1 MDNKLTEKIQSWLD
15 TPEDNR
21 DYDLGALYL
30 LQLSNNQIMY
40 RNISRNAKKHAQL
53 IEHQIN
59 KYMKFRVATLTHEQ
73 VAEMQKK
80 VDMIIALRHLDKEET
95 GSKEPAKTTVPTNTE
110 VSSLQNNPTS
120 TNGVGFDEA
129 CGGTANS
136 QQDNKQ
142 FKAGKRLDHDSL
154 PVEIQTL
161 YIENGNIIHK
171 MRELHLQLRELSK
184 ENATCPDS
192 ERYPFLKEL
201 IALDKTYHKNWQIY
215 DSWTPQAAITEAQST
230 VNSVAAPANTAA
242 SPATSEHSSASTEQS
257 PAAEAAPTT
266 TKAEP
271 SNAESSPA
279 TTEAAST
286 QTEAAPSNIGAN
298 LATTDSAPSTSESIP
313 AQATTEQKESPAT
326 TEQSQS
332 VATAQAAA
340 PHSLITDERQNQK
353 NIYRQINL
361 TKGRYKK
368 NPSDALKEQLAALYS
383 QLASPTETLTLELKT
398 LHVIE

>member
-40 RNISRNAKKHAQL
+40 RNISRNAKKYAQF

-80 VDMIIALRHLDKEET
+80 VDMIISLRHLDRGET
-95 GSKEPAKTTVPTNTE
+95 GSNEPAKTIAPTNTE

-120 TNGVGFDEA
+120 KNGVGFDEA
-129 CGGTANS
+129 CGGADNIH
-136 QQDNKQ
+136 QDNKQ
-142 FKAGKRLDHDSL
+142 FKAGKRLDHDTL
-154 PVEIQTL
+154 PVEIQAL

-215 DSWTPQAAITEAQST
+215 DSWTPQAANSAAQST
-230 VNSVAAPANTAA
+230 VNTVAAPANTAA
-242 SPATSEHSSASTEQS
+242 FSANTEQS
-257 PAAEAAPTT
+257 SA
-266 TKAEP
+266 
-271 SNAESSPA
+271 
-279 TTEAAST
+279 TEAPST
-286 QTEAAPSNIGAN
+286 QTEAAPSTIGAN
-298 LATTDSAPSTSESIP
+298 PATSDSAPNTSEPNP
-313 AQATTEQKESPAT
+313 AQATTEQ
-326 TEQSQS
+326 SQS
-332 VATAQAAA
+332 AATAQAAA
-340 PHSLITDERQNQK
+340 PQSLNTDERQNQK

>member
-21 DYDLGALYL
+21 DYDLGALFL

-40 RNISRNAKKHAQL
+40 RNISRNAKKHAQF

-80 VDMIIALRHLDKEET
+80 VDMIISLRHLDRGET
-95 GSKEPAKTTVPTNTE
+95 GSKEPAKPTVSTNTE
-110 VSSLQNNPTS
+110 VSSLKKNPTS

-136 QQDNKQ
+136 QQDNKH

-154 PVEIQTL
+154 PVEIQAL

-171 MRELHLQLRELSK
+171 MRELHLQLRQLSK

-215 DSWTPQAAITEAQST
+215 DSWTPQAATTAAQST
-230 VNSVAAPANTAA
+230 VNTEAAPANTAE
-242 SPATSEHSSASTEQS
+242 SPDNTEQS
-257 PAAEAAPTT
+257 SA
-266 TKAEP
+266 
-271 SNAESSPA
+271 
-279 TTEAAST
+279 TEAV
-286 QTEAAPSNIGAN
+286 
-298 LATTDSAPSTSESIP
+298 PSTSEPLP
-313 AQATTEQKESPAT
+313 AQAT

-340 PHSLITDERQNQK
+340 PQSLNTDERQNQK

-368 NPSDALKEQLAALYS
+368 NPSDALKEQLAVLYS
-383 QLASPTETLTLELKT
+383 QLASPTETLTLELRT

>member
-40 RNISRNAKKHAQL
+40 RNISRNAKKHAQF

-80 VDMIIALRHLDKEET
+80 VDMIISLRHLDKEET
-95 GSKEPAKTTVPTNTE
+95 GSKEPAKTIVPTNTE

-120 TNGVGFDEA
+120 MNGVGCDEA
-129 CGGTANS
+129 CGGADNI
-136 QQDNKQ
+136 QLDNKQ

-154 PVEIQTL
+154 PVEIQAL

-215 DSWTPQAAITEAQST
+215 DSWTPQATTTAAQST
-230 VNSVAAPANTAA
+230 VNTEAAPATTQASTAN
-242 SPATSEHSSASTEQS
+242 TEQS
-257 PAAEAAPTT
+257 SA
-266 TKAEP
+266 
-271 SNAESSPA
+271 
-279 TTEAAST
+279 TEAAST

-298 LATTDSAPSTSESIP
+298 PATPDSAPSTSEPNP
-313 AQATTEQKESPAT
+313 AQAT

-340 PHSLITDERQNQK
+340 PQSLNTDERQNQK

>member
-21 DYDLGALYL
+21 DYDLGALFL

-40 RNISRNAKKHAQL
+40 RNISRNAKKHAQF

-73 VAEMQKK
+73 VTEMQKK
-80 VDMIIALRHLDKEET
+80 VDMIISLRHLDRGET
-95 GSKEPAKTTVPTNTE
+95 SSKEPAKPTVSTNTE
-110 VSSLQNNPTS
+110 VSSIQKNPTS
-120 TNGVGFDEA
+120 TDGVGFDEA

-154 PVEIQTL
+154 PVEIQAL

-171 MRELHLQLRELSK
+171 MRELHLQLRQLSK

-215 DSWTPQAAITEAQST
+215 DSWTPQAATTAAQST
-230 VNSVAAPANTAA
+230 VNTVAAPDTTQASTAN
-242 SPATSEHSSASTEQS
+242 TEQS
-257 PAAEAAPTT
+257 SA
-266 TKAEP
+266 
-271 SNAESSPA
+271 
-279 TTEAAST
+279 
-286 QTEAAPSNIGAN
+286 TEAAPS
-298 LATTDSAPSTSESIP
+298 TSEPLP
-313 AQATTEQKESPAT
+313 AQAT

-340 PHSLITDERQNQK
+340 PQSLNTDERQNQK

>member
-15 TPEDNR
+15 TPENNR
-21 DYDLGALYL
+21 DYDLGALFL

-40 RNISRNAKKHAQL
+40 RNISRNAKKHAQF

-80 VDMIIALRHLDKEET
+80 VDMIISLRHLDKEET
-95 GSKEPAKTTVPTNTE
+95 GSKEPAKPTVSSNTE

-129 CGGTANS
+129 CGGADNIH
-136 QQDNKQ
+136 QDNKQ

-154 PVEIQTL
+154 PVEIQAL

-215 DSWTPQAAITEAQST
+215 DSWTPQAANSAAQST
-230 VNSVAAPANTAA
+230 VNTVT
-242 SPATSEHSSASTEQS
+242 
-257 PAAEAAPTT
+257 APTT
-266 TKAEP
+266 TEAEP

-279 TTEAAST
+279 I
-286 QTEAAPSNIGAN
+286 TEAAP
-298 LATTDSAPSTSESIP
+298 TTSEPLP
-313 AQATTEQKESPAT
+313 AQAT

-340 PHSLITDERQNQK
+340 PQSLNTDERQNQK

>member
-40 RNISRNAKKHAQL
+40 RNISRNAKKHAQF

-80 VDMIIALRHLDKEET
+80 VDMIISLRHLDKEET
-95 GSKEPAKTTVPTNTE
+95 SSKEPAKTIVPTNTE

-120 TNGVGFDEA
+120 MNGVGFDEA
-129 CGGTANS
+129 CGGADNIH
-136 QQDNKQ
+136 QDNKQ

-154 PVEIQTL
+154 PVEIQAL

-215 DSWTPQAAITEAQST
+215 DSWIPQAANSAAQST
-230 VNSVAAPANTAA
+230 VNTEVAPDNTAA
-242 SPATSEHSSASTEQS
+242 SSANTEQS
-257 PAAEAAPTT
+257 SATEAAP
-266 TKAEP
+266 
-271 SNAESSPA
+271 
-279 TTEAAST
+279 T

-298 LATTDSAPSTSESIP
+298 PATSDSAPNTSEPNP
-313 AQATTEQKESPAT
+313 AQAT

-332 VATAQAAA
+332 VATSQAAA
-340 PHSLITDERQNQK
+340 PLSLNTDERQNQK

>member
-21 DYDLGALYL
+21 DYDLGALFL

-40 RNISRNAKKHAQL
+40 RNISRNAKKHAQF

-80 VDMIIALRHLDKEET
+80 VDMIISLRHLDRGET
-95 GSKEPAKTTVPTNTE
+95 GSKEPDKPTVSTITE
-110 VSSLQNNPTS
+110 VSSLQNNPAS

-154 PVEIQTL
+154 PVEIQAL

-215 DSWTPQAAITEAQST
+215 DSWTPQAANSAAQST
-230 VNSVAAPANTAA
+230 VNTVAAPANTIAA
-242 SPATSEHSSASTEQS
+242 
-257 PAAEAAPTT
+257 
-266 TKAEP
+266 P
-271 SNAESSPA
+271 SNAESSP
-279 TTEAAST
+279 AST

-298 LATTDSAPSTSESIP
+298 PATPDTAPNTSEPIP
-313 AQATTEQKESPAT
+313 AQAT

-340 PHSLITDERQNQK
+340 PQSLNTDERQNQK

-383 QLASPTETLTLELKT
+383 QLASPTETLTLELRT

>member
-21 DYDLGALYL
+21 DYDLGALFL

-40 RNISRNAKKHAQL
+40 RNISRNAKKHAQF

-95 GSKEPAKTTVPTNTE
+95 GSKEPANPTVSTNTE
-110 VSSLQNNPTS
+110 VSSLQNNPAS
-120 TNGVGFDEA
+120 MNGVGFDEA
-129 CGGTANS
+129 CGGADNIH
-136 QQDNKQ
+136 QDNKQ

-154 PVEIQTL
+154 PVEIQAL

-215 DSWTPQAAITEAQST
+215 DSWTPQAANSAAQST
-230 VNSVAAPANTAA
+230 VNTV
-242 SPATSEHSSASTEQS
+242 
-257 PAAEAAPTT
+257 
-266 TKAEP
+266 
-271 SNAESSPA
+271 
-279 TTEAAST
+279 
-286 QTEAAPSNIGAN
+286 AAPSNIGAN
-298 LATTDSAPSTSESIP
+298 PATPDSTPNTSEPNP
-313 AQATTEQKESPAT
+313 AQAT

-340 PHSLITDERQNQK
+340 PQSLNTDERQNQK

>member
-21 DYDLGALYL
+21 DYDLGALFL

-40 RNISRNAKKHAQL
+40 RNISRNAKKHAQF

-80 VDMIIALRHLDKEET
+80 VDMIISLRHLDRGET
-95 GSKEPAKTTVPTNTE
+95 GSKEPDKPSVSTNTE
-110 VSSLQNNPTS
+110 VSSLQNNPAS
-120 TNGVGFDEA
+120 MNGVGFDEA

-154 PVEIQTL
+154 PVEIQAL

-171 MRELHLQLRELSK
+171 MRELHLQLRQLSK

-215 DSWTPQAAITEAQST
+215 DSWTPQASTTAAQST
-230 VNSVAAPANTAA
+230 VNTIAAPANTA
-242 SPATSEHSSASTEQS
+242 
-257 PAAEAAPTT
+257 
-266 TKAEP
+266 
-271 SNAESSPA
+271 
-279 TTEAAST
+279 
-286 QTEAAPSNIGAN
+286 
-298 LATTDSAPSTSESIP
+298 
-313 AQATTEQKESPAT
+313 ESPAT

-340 PHSLITDERQNQK
+340 PQSLNTDERQNQK

>member
-40 RNISRNAKKHAQL
+40 RNISRNAKKHAQF

-80 VDMIIALRHLDKEET
+80 VDMIISLRHLDKEET
-95 GSKEPAKTTVPTNTE
+95 GSKEPAKPTVSTNTE

-120 TNGVGFDEA
+120 MNGVGFDEA
-129 CGGTANS
+129 CGGADNIH
-136 QQDNKQ
+136 QENKQ

-154 PVEIQTL
+154 PVEIQAL

-171 MRELHLQLRELSK
+171 MRELHLQLRQLSK

-215 DSWTPQAAITEAQST
+215 DSWTPQAANSAAQST
-230 VNSVAAPANTAA
+230 VNTVAAPANTAA
-242 SPATSEHSSASTEQS
+242 SSANTEQS
-257 PAAEAAPTT
+257 SATIAALATT
-266 TKAEP
+266 EAEP
-271 SNAESSPA
+271 SNAESSSA
-279 TTEAAST
+279 TEAAST
-286 QTEAAPSNIGAN
+286 QTEAAPSTIGAN
-298 LATTDSAPSTSESIP
+298 PATPDSAPTNSESNP
-313 AQATTEQKESPAT
+313 AQAT

-340 PHSLITDERQNQK
+340 PQSLNTDERQNQK

>member
-40 RNISRNAKKHAQL
+40 RNISRNAKKHAQF

-80 VDMIIALRHLDKEET
+80 VDMIISLRHLDREET
-95 GSKEPAKTTVPTNTE
+95 GSKEPANPIVSTNTE

-120 TNGVGFDEA
+120 MNGVGFDEA
-129 CGGTANS
+129 CRGADNIH
-136 QQDNKQ
+136 QDNKQ
-142 FKAGKRLDHDSL
+142 FKAGKRLDHDTL
-154 PVEIQTL
+154 PVEIQAL

-215 DSWTPQAAITEAQST
+215 DSWTPQVALTESQST
-230 VNSVAAPANTAA
+230 VNTVAAPANTA
-242 SPATSEHSSASTEQS
+242 
-257 PAAEAAPTT
+257 
-266 TKAEP
+266 AEP

-279 TTEAAST
+279 I
-286 QTEAAPSNIGAN
+286 TEAAP
-298 LATTDSAPSTSESIP
+298 TTSEPIP
-313 AQATTEQKESPAT
+313 AQAT

-340 PHSLITDERQNQK
+340 PQSLNTDERQNQK

-383 QLASPTETLTLELKT
+383 QLASPTETLTLELRT

>member
-21 DYDLGALYL
+21 DYDLGALFL

-40 RNISRNAKKHAQL
+40 RNISRNAKKHAQF

-80 VDMIIALRHLDKEET
+80 VDMIISLRHLDREET
-95 GSKEPAKTTVPTNTE
+95 GSKEPAKTTVSTNTE

-129 CGGTANS
+129 CGGADNIH
-136 QQDNKQ
+136 QDNKQ

-154 PVEIQTL
+154 PVEIQAL

-215 DSWTPQAAITEAQST
+215 DSWTPQAVNSAAQST
-230 VNSVAAPANTAA
+230 VNTVAAPATTQASTANTKQSSATIAA
-242 SPATSEHSSASTEQS
+242 PAT
-257 PAAEAAPTT
+257 P
-266 TKAEP
+266 KAEP
-271 SNAESSPA
+271 SNAESSP
-279 TTEAAST
+279 TTIEAAST
-286 QTEAAPSNIGAN
+286 QTEAAPSTIGAN
-298 LATTDSAPSTSESIP
+298 PATPDTAPNTSEPNP
-313 AQATTEQKESPAT
+313 AQAT

-340 PHSLITDERQNQK
+340 PQSLNTDERQNQK

-368 NPSDALKEQLAALYS
+368 NPSDALKEQLATLYS
-383 QLASPTETLTLELKT
+383 QLASPTEILTLELKA

>member
-21 DYDLGALYL
+21 DYDLGALFL

-40 RNISRNAKKHAQL
+40 RNISRNAKKHAQF

-80 VDMIIALRHLDKEET
+80 VDMIISLRHLDRGET
-95 GSKEPAKTTVPTNTE
+95 GSKEPAKPTVSTNTE
-110 VSSLQNNPTS
+110 VSSIQKNPTS
-120 TNGVGFDEA
+120 TDGVGFDEA
-129 CGGTANS
+129 CGGTDNIH
-136 QQDNKQ
+136 QDNKH

-154 PVEIQTL
+154 PVEIQAL

-171 MRELHLQLRELSK
+171 MRELHLQLRQLSK

-201 IALDKTYHKNWQIY
+201 IALDKTYHQNWQIY
-215 DSWTPQAAITEAQST
+215 DSWTPQAATTAAQST
-230 VNSVAAPANTAA
+230 VNTEAAPANTAE
-242 SPATSEHSSASTEQS
+242 SPANTEQS
-257 PAAEAAPTT
+257 SA
-266 TKAEP
+266 
-271 SNAESSPA
+271 
-279 TTEAAST
+279 TEAV
-286 QTEAAPSNIGAN
+286 
-298 LATTDSAPSTSESIP
+298 PSTSEPLP
-313 AQATTEQKESPAT
+313 AQAT

-340 PHSLITDERQNQK
+340 PQSLNTDERQNQK

-383 QLASPTETLTLELKT
+383 QLASPTETLTLELRT

>member
-1 MDNKLTEKIQSWLD
+1 MDNKLTEKIQSWLE

-40 RNISRNAKKHAQL
+40 RNISRNAKKHAQF

-80 VDMIIALRHLDKEET
+80 VDMIISLRHLDKEET
-95 GSKEPAKTTVPTNTE
+95 GSKEPANLTVSTNTE

-120 TNGVGFDEA
+120 MNGVGFDEA
-129 CGGTANS
+129 CRGTANNH
-136 QQDNKQ
+136 QDNKQ

-154 PVEIQTL
+154 PVEIQAL

-215 DSWTPQAAITEAQST
+215 DSWTPQAANSAAQST
-230 VNSVAAPANTAA
+230 VNTEAAPATTEA
-242 SPATSEHSSASTEQS
+242 SPANTEQS
-257 PAAEAAPTT
+257 SATEAATATP
-266 TKAEP
+266 KAEP

-286 QTEAAPSNIGAN
+286 QTEAAPSTIGVN
-298 LATTDSAPSTSESIP
+298 PATPDSAPNTSEPNP
-313 AQATTEQKESPAT
+313 AQAT

-340 PHSLITDERQNQK
+340 PQSLNTDERQNQK

>member
-40 RNISRNAKKHAQL
+40 RNISRNAKKHAQF

-80 VDMIIALRHLDKEET
+80 VDMIISLRHLDKEET
-95 GSKEPAKTTVPTNTE
+95 GSKEPAKPTVSTNTE

-120 TNGVGFDEA
+120 TNGVGCDEA
-129 CGGTANS
+129 CGGADNI
-136 QQDNKQ
+136 QLDNKQ

-154 PVEIQTL
+154 PVEIQAL

-171 MRELHLQLRELSK
+171 MRELHLQLRQLSK

-215 DSWTPQAAITEAQST
+215 DSWTPQATTTAAQST
-230 VNSVAAPANTAA
+230 VNTEAAPAN
-242 SPATSEHSSASTEQS
+242 
-257 PAAEAAPTT
+257 

-271 SNAESSPA
+271 SNAESSSA
-279 TTEAAST
+279 TEAAST

-298 LATTDSAPSTSESIP
+298 PATSDSAPNTPEPNP
-313 AQATTEQKESPAT
+313 AQVT

-332 VATAQAAA
+332 AATAQAAA
-340 PHSLITDERQNQK
+340 PQSLNTDERQNQK

>member
-21 DYDLGALYL
+21 DYDLGALFL

-40 RNISRNAKKHAQL
+40 RNISRNAKKHAQF

-80 VDMIIALRHLDKEET
+80 VDMIISLRHLDRGET
-95 GSKEPAKTTVPTNTE
+95 GSKEPAKPTVSTNTE

-129 CGGTANS
+129 CGGTDNIH
-136 QQDNKQ
+136 QDNKQ

-154 PVEIQTL
+154 PVEIQAL

-171 MRELHLQLRELSK
+171 MRELHLQLRQLSK

-215 DSWTPQAAITEAQST
+215 DSWTPQAATTAAQST
-230 VNSVAAPANTAA
+230 VNTEAAPANTAE
-242 SPATSEHSSASTEQS
+242 SPDNTEQS
-257 PAAEAAPTT
+257 SA
-266 TKAEP
+266 
-271 SNAESSPA
+271 
-279 TTEAAST
+279 TEAV
-286 QTEAAPSNIGAN
+286 
-298 LATTDSAPSTSESIP
+298 PSTSEPLP
-313 AQATTEQKESPAT
+313 AQAT

-340 PHSLITDERQNQK
+340 PQSLNTDERQNQK

-368 NPSDALKEQLAALYS
+368 NPSDALKEQLAVLYS
-383 QLASPTETLTLELKT
+383 QLASPTETLTLELRT

>member
-40 RNISRNAKKHAQL
+40 RNISRNAKKHAQF

-59 KYMKFRVATLTHEQ
+59 KYMKFRVAALTHEQ

-80 VDMIIALRHLDKEET
+80 VDMIISLRHLDKEET
-95 GSKEPAKTTVPTNTE
+95 GSKEPANLTVSTNTE

-129 CGGTANS
+129 CGGADNI
-136 QQDNKQ
+136 QQNNKQ

-154 PVEIQTL
+154 PVEIQAL

-215 DSWTPQAAITEAQST
+215 DSWTPQAANSAVQST
-230 VNSVAAPANTAA
+230 VNTEAAPANTKA
-242 SPATSEHSSASTEQS
+242 SPANTEQ
-257 PAAEAAPTT
+257 
-266 TKAEP
+266 
-271 SNAESSPA
+271 SPA

-286 QTEAAPSNIGAN
+286 QTEAAP
-298 LATTDSAPSTSESIP
+298 TTSEPIP
-313 AQATTEQKESPAT
+313 AQAT

-340 PHSLITDERQNQK
+340 PQSLNTDERQNQK

>member
-40 RNISRNAKKHAQL
+40 RNISRNAKKHAQF

-80 VDMIIALRHLDKEET
+80 VDMIISLRHLDKEET
-95 GSKEPAKTTVPTNTE
+95 GSKEPAKTIVPTNTE
-110 VSSLQNNPTS
+110 VSSLQNNPAS

-129 CGGTANS
+129 CGGADNIH
-136 QQDNKQ
+136 QDNKQ

-154 PVEIQTL
+154 PVEIQAL

-215 DSWTPQAAITEAQST
+215 DSWTPQAANSAAQST
-230 VNSVAAPANTAA
+230 ANTVAAPATTQASTAN
-242 SPATSEHSSASTEQS
+242 TEQS
-257 PAAEAAPTT
+257 PATIAAPATT
-266 TKAEP
+266 ETEP

-286 QTEAAPSNIGAN
+286 QTEAEPSNAESSS
-298 LATTDSAPSTSESIP
+298 ATEAASTTSEPNP
-313 AQATTEQKESPAT
+313 AQAT

-340 PHSLITDERQNQK
+340 PQSLNTDERQNQK

>member
-21 DYDLGALYL
+21 DYDLGALFL

-40 RNISRNAKKHAQL
+40 RNISRNAKKHAQF

-80 VDMIIALRHLDKEET
+80 VDMIISLRHLDRGET
-95 GSKEPAKTTVPTNTE
+95 GSKEPAKPTVSTNTE

-129 CGGTANS
+129 CGGTDNIH
-136 QQDNKQ
+136 QDNKQ

-154 PVEIQTL
+154 PVEIQAL

-171 MRELHLQLRELSK
+171 MRELHLQLRQLSK
-184 ENATCPDS
+184 ENTTCPDS

-215 DSWTPQAAITEAQST
+215 DSWTPQAATTAAQST
-230 VNSVAAPANTAA
+230 VNTEAAPANTAE
-242 SPATSEHSSASTEQS
+242 SPANTEQS
-257 PAAEAAPTT
+257 
-266 TKAEP
+266 
-271 SNAESSPA
+271 SA
-279 TTEAAST
+279 TET
-286 QTEAAPSNIGAN
+286 
-298 LATTDSAPSTSESIP
+298 APSTSEPLP
-313 AQATTEQKESPAT
+313 AQAT

-332 VATAQAAA
+332 VATAQVAA
-340 PHSLITDERQNQK
+340 PQSLNTDERQNQK

-368 NPSDALKEQLAALYS
+368 NPSDALKEQLTALYS
-383 QLASPTETLTLELKT
+383 QLASPTETLTLELRT

>member
-40 RNISRNAKKHAQL
+40 RNISRNAKKHAQF

-80 VDMIIALRHLDKEET
+80 VDMIISLRHLDKEET
-95 GSKEPAKTTVPTNTE
+95 GSKEPAKTIVPTNTE

-129 CGGTANS
+129 CGGADNIH
-136 QQDNKQ
+136 QDNKQ

-154 PVEIQTL
+154 PVEIQAL

-215 DSWTPQAAITEAQST
+215 DSWTPQAANSAAQST
-230 VNSVAAPANTAA
+230 VNTVAAPANTIAA
-242 SPATSEHSSASTEQS
+242 
-257 PAAEAAPTT
+257 
-266 TKAEP
+266 P
-271 SNAESSPA
+271 SNAESSP
-279 TTEAAST
+279 AST
-286 QTEAAPSNIGAN
+286 QTEAAPSTIGAN
-298 LATTDSAPSTSESIP
+298 PATPDSAPNTSEPNP
-313 AQATTEQKESPAT
+313 AQAT

-332 VATAQAAA
+332 VATAQAVA
-340 PHSLITDERQNQK
+340 PQSLNTDERQNQK

>member
-21 DYDLGALYL
+21 DYDLGALFL

-40 RNISRNAKKHAQL
+40 RNISRNAKKHAQF

-80 VDMIIALRHLDKEET
+80 VDMIISLRHLDRGET
-95 GSKEPAKTTVPTNTE
+95 GSKEPDKPTVSTNTE
-110 VSSLQNNPTS
+110 VSFIQKNPTS
-120 TNGVGFDEA
+120 TDGVGFDEA
-129 CGGTANS
+129 CGGTDNIH
-136 QQDNKQ
+136 QDNKQ

-154 PVEIQTL
+154 PVEIQAL

-171 MRELHLQLRELSK
+171 MRELHLQLRQLSK

-215 DSWTPQAAITEAQST
+215 DSWTPQAATTAAQST
-230 VNSVAAPANTAA
+230 VNTVAAPANTAE
-242 SPATSEHSSASTEQS
+242 SPANTEQS
-257 PAAEAAPTT
+257 SA
-266 TKAEP
+266 
-271 SNAESSPA
+271 
-279 TTEAAST
+279 
-286 QTEAAPSNIGAN
+286 TEAAPS
-298 LATTDSAPSTSESIP
+298 TSEPIP
-313 AQATTEQKESPAT
+313 VQAT

-340 PHSLITDERQNQK
+340 PQSLNTDERQNQK

-383 QLASPTETLTLELKT
+383 QLASPTETLTLELRT

>member
-40 RNISRNAKKHAQL
+40 RNISRNAKKHAQF

-80 VDMIIALRHLDKEET
+80 VDMIISLRHLDKEET
-95 GSKEPAKTTVPTNTE
+95 GSKEPAKPTVSTNTE

-136 QQDNKQ
+136 QQENKQ

-154 PVEIQTL
+154 PVEIQAL

-171 MRELHLQLRELSK
+171 MRELHLQLRQLSK

-215 DSWTPQAAITEAQST
+215 DSWTPQAANSAAQST
-230 VNSVAAPANTAA
+230 VNTVAAPANTAA
-242 SPATSEHSSASTEQS
+242 SSANTEQS
-257 PAAEAAPTT
+257 SATIAALATT
-266 TKAEP
+266 EAEP
-271 SNAESSPA
+271 SNAESSSA
-279 TTEAAST
+279 TEAAST
-286 QTEAAPSNIGAN
+286 QTEAAPSTIGAN
-298 LATTDSAPSTSESIP
+298 PATPDSAPTNSESNP
-313 AQATTEQKESPAT
+313 AQAT

-340 PHSLITDERQNQK
+340 PQSLNTDERQNQK

>member
-21 DYDLGALYL
+21 DYDLGALFL

-40 RNISRNAKKHAQL
+40 RNISRNAKKHAQF

-80 VDMIIALRHLDKEET
+80 VDMIISLRHLDRGET
-95 GSKEPAKTTVPTNTE
+95 GSKEPDKPTVSTNTE
-110 VSSLQNNPTS
+110 VSFIQKNPTS
-120 TNGVGFDEA
+120 TDGVGFDEA
-129 CGGTANS
+129 CGGTDNIH
-136 QQDNKQ
+136 QDNKQ

-154 PVEIQTL
+154 PVEIQAL

-215 DSWTPQAAITEAQST
+215 DSWTPQAATTAAQST
-230 VNSVAAPANTAA
+230 VNTVAAPANTAE
-242 SPATSEHSSASTEQS
+242 SPANTEQS
-257 PAAEAAPTT
+257 SA
-266 TKAEP
+266 
-271 SNAESSPA
+271 
-279 TTEAAST
+279 
-286 QTEAAPSNIGAN
+286 TEAAPS
-298 LATTDSAPSTSESIP
+298 TSEPLP
-313 AQATTEQKESPAT
+313 AQAT

-340 PHSLITDERQNQK
+340 PQSLNTDERQNQK

-383 QLASPTETLTLELKT
+383 QLASPTETLTLELRT

>member
-15 TPEDNR
+15 TPENNR

-40 RNISRNAKKHAQL
+40 RNISRNAKKHAQF

-80 VDMIIALRHLDKEET
+80 VDMIISLRHLDKEET
-95 GSKEPAKTTVPTNTE
+95 GSKEPAKTIVPTNTE

-120 TNGVGFDEA
+120 MNGVGFDEA
-129 CGGTANS
+129 CGGADNIH
-136 QQDNKQ
+136 QDNKQ

-154 PVEIQTL
+154 PVEIQSL
-161 YIENGNIIHK
+161 YIKNGNIIHK

-215 DSWTPQAAITEAQST
+215 DSWTPQAATTAAQST
-230 VNSVAAPANTAA
+230 VNTVAAPA
-242 SPATSEHSSASTEQS
+242 S
-257 PAAEAAPTT
+257 

-271 SNAESSPA
+271 SNAESSSA
-279 TTEAAST
+279 TEAAST
-286 QTEAAPSNIGAN
+286 QTEAAPSTIGAN
-298 LATTDSAPSTSESIP
+298 PATPDSAPTNSEPNP
-313 AQATTEQKESPAT
+313 AQAT

-340 PHSLITDERQNQK
+340 PLSLNTDERQNQK

>member
-40 RNISRNAKKHAQL
+40 RNISRNAKKHAQF

-73 VAEMQKK
+73 VTEMQKK
-80 VDMIIALRHLDKEET
+80 VDMIISLRHLDKEET
-95 GSKEPAKTTVPTNTE
+95 GSKEPAKTIVPTNTE
-110 VSSLQNNPTS
+110 VSSLQNNPAS

-136 QQDNKQ
+136 QQENKQ

-154 PVEIQTL
+154 PVEIQAL

-171 MRELHLQLRELSK
+171 MRELHLQLRQLSK

-215 DSWTPQAAITEAQST
+215 DSWTPQAANSAAQST
-230 VNSVAAPANTAA
+230 VNTVAAPANTAA
-242 SPATSEHSSASTEQS
+242 SSANTEQS
-257 PAAEAAPTT
+257 SATIAALATT
-266 TKAEP
+266 EAEP
-271 SNAESSPA
+271 SNAESSSA
-279 TTEAAST
+279 TEAAST
-286 QTEAAPSNIGAN
+286 QTEAAPSTIGAN
-298 LATTDSAPSTSESIP
+298 PATPDSAPNTSEPTP
-313 AQATTEQKESPAT
+313 AQATTEQ
-326 TEQSQS
+326 SQS
-332 VATAQAAA
+332 AATAQAAA
-340 PHSLITDERQNQK
+340 PQSLNTDERQNQK

>member
-40 RNISRNAKKHAQL
+40 RNISRNAKKHAQF

-80 VDMIIALRHLDKEET
+80 VDMIISLRHLDKEET
-95 GSKEPAKTTVPTNTE
+95 GSKEPTNLTVPTNTE

-129 CGGTANS
+129 CGGADNIH
-136 QQDNKQ
+136 QDNKQ

-154 PVEIQTL
+154 PVEIQAL

-215 DSWTPQAAITEAQST
+215 DSWTPQAANSAAQST
-230 VNSVAAPANTAA
+230 VNTVAAPATTEASTANTEQI
-242 SPATSEHSSASTEQS
+242 PAT
-257 PAAEAAPTT
+257 EAAPATT
-266 TKAEP
+266 EAEP
-271 SNAESSPA
+271 ANTESSPA

-286 QTEAAPSNIGAN
+286 QTEAAPS
-298 LATTDSAPSTSESIP
+298 TSEPNP
-313 AQATTEQKESPAT
+313 AQAT

-340 PHSLITDERQNQK
+340 PQSLNTDERQNQK

>member
-1 MDNKLTEKIQSWLD
+1 MDNKLTEKIRSWLD

-40 RNISRNAKKHAQL
+40 RNISRNAKKHAQF

-80 VDMIIALRHLDKEET
+80 VDMIISLRHLDKEET
-95 GSKEPAKTTVPTNTE
+95 GSKEPAKPTVSTNTE

-136 QQDNKQ
+136 QQENKQ

-154 PVEIQTL
+154 PVEIQAL

-171 MRELHLQLRELSK
+171 MRELHLQLRQLSK

-215 DSWTPQAAITEAQST
+215 DSWTPQAANSAAQST
-230 VNSVAAPANTAA
+230 VNTVAAPATTQASTAN
-242 SPATSEHSSASTEQS
+242 TEQS
-257 PAAEAAPTT
+257 PATTEAAPATT
-266 TKAEP
+266 EAEP

-279 TTEAAST
+279 TEVAST
-286 QTEAAPSNIGAN
+286 QTEAAPSTIGAN
-298 LATTDSAPSTSESIP
+298 PATPDSAPSTSEPNP
-313 AQATTEQKESPAT
+313 AQAT

-340 PHSLITDERQNQK
+340 PQSLNTDERQNQK

>member
-21 DYDLGALYL
+21 DYDLGALFL

-40 RNISRNAKKHAQL
+40 RNISRNAKKHAQF

-59 KYMKFRVATLTHEQ
+59 KYMKFRVATLTYEQ

-80 VDMIIALRHLDKEET
+80 VDMIISLRHLDRGET
-95 GSKEPAKTTVPTNTE
+95 GSKEPDKPSVSTNAE
-110 VSSLQNNPTS
+110 VSSLQNNPAS

-154 PVEIQTL
+154 PVEIQAL

-171 MRELHLQLRELSK
+171 MRELHLQLRQLSK

-215 DSWTPQAAITEAQST
+215 DSWTPQAATTAAQST
-230 VNSVAAPANTAA
+230 VNTEVAPANTAE
-242 SPATSEHSSASTEQS
+242 SPANTEQS
-257 PAAEAAPTT
+257 SA
-266 TKAEP
+266 
-271 SNAESSPA
+271 
-279 TTEAAST
+279 
-286 QTEAAPSNIGAN
+286 TEAAPS
-298 LATTDSAPSTSESIP
+298 TSEPLP
-313 AQATTEQKESPAT
+313 AQAT

-332 VATAQAAA
+332 VATAKAAA
-340 PHSLITDERQNQK
+340 PLSLNTDERQNQK

-383 QLASPTETLTLELKT
+383 QLASPTETLTFELRT

>member
-40 RNISRNAKKHAQL
+40 RNISRNAKKHAQF

-80 VDMIIALRHLDKEET
+80 VDMIISLRHLDKEET
-95 GSKEPAKTTVPTNTE
+95 GSKEPAKTIVHTNTE
-110 VSSLQNNPTS
+110 VSSLQNNPAS

-129 CGGTANS
+129 CGGADNI

-154 PVEIQTL
+154 PVEIQAL

-171 MRELHLQLRELSK
+171 MRELHLQLRQLSK

-230 VNSVAAPANTAA
+230 VNSVAAPATTQASTANTEQI
-242 SPATSEHSSASTEQS
+242 PAT
-257 PAAEAAPTT
+257 EAAPATT
-266 TKAEP
+266 EAEP

-286 QTEAAPSNIGAN
+286 KTEATPSNIGAN
-298 LATTDSAPSTSESIP
+298 PATSDSAPNTSEPNP
-313 AQATTEQKESPAT
+313 AQAT

-340 PHSLITDERQNQK
+340 PQSLNTDERQNQK

>member
-40 RNISRNAKKHAQL
+40 RNISRNAKKHAQF

-80 VDMIIALRHLDKEET
+80 VDMIISLRHLDKEET
-95 GSKEPAKTTVPTNTE
+95 GSKEPAKPTVSTNTE

-129 CGGTANS
+129 CGGADNIH
-136 QQDNKQ
+136 QDNKQ

-154 PVEIQTL
+154 PVEIQAL

-171 MRELHLQLRELSK
+171 MRELHLQLRQLSK

-215 DSWTPQAAITEAQST
+215 DSWTPQAANSAAQST
-230 VNSVAAPANTAA
+230 VNTVAAPSNTI
-242 SPATSEHSSASTEQS
+242 
-257 PAAEAAPTT
+257 AAP
-266 TKAEP
+266 A
-271 SNAESSPA
+271 NAESSP
-279 TTEAAST
+279 AST
-286 QTEAAPSNIGAN
+286 QTEAAPSTIGAN
-298 LATTDSAPSTSESIP
+298 PATPDSAPTNSESNP
-313 AQATTEQKESPAT
+313 AQAT

-340 PHSLITDERQNQK
+340 PQSLNTDERQNQK

-368 NPSDALKEQLAALYS
+368 NPSDALKEQLIALYS

>member
-40 RNISRNAKKHAQL
+40 RNISRNAKKHAQF

-80 VDMIIALRHLDKEET
+80 VDMIISLRHLDKEET
-95 GSKEPAKTTVPTNTE
+95 GSKEPAKTIVPTNTE

-120 TNGVGFDEA
+120 MNGVGFDEA
-129 CGGTANS
+129 CGGADNIH
-136 QQDNKQ
+136 QDNKQ

-154 PVEIQTL
+154 PVEIQAL

-215 DSWTPQAAITEAQST
+215 DSWTPQAANSAAQST
-230 VNSVAAPANTAA
+230 VNTV
-242 SPATSEHSSASTEQS
+242 
-257 PAAEAAPTT
+257 AAPTT
-266 TKAEP
+266 TQASTANTEQ
-271 SNAESSPA
+271 SSA
-279 TTEAAST
+279 TEVAST

-298 LATTDSAPSTSESIP
+298 PATPDSAPNTSEPIP
-313 AQATTEQKESPAT
+313 AQAT

-340 PHSLITDERQNQK
+340 PQSLNTDERQNQK